1 MLVQQKLRALEL
13 KKKHA
18 ARMAKAARRRE
29 AINARTAHL
38 RSEVRAAQ
46 ERGEAVAARPAK
58 PMSLRRQ
65 LKQVYAECSQCL
77 TVFVNASSHGG
88 RGGRPCRAHGH
99 LFPRPRGRGAGRGL
113 QTPHRRGPHGAL
125 DGAGSPQSYHSMV

>member
-18 ARMAKAARRRE
+18 ARSRMAKVARRRE

-65 LKQVYAECSQCL
+65 LK
-77 TVFVNASSHGG
+77 G
-88 RGGRPCRAHGH
+88 
-99 LFPRPRGRGAGRGL
+99 
-113 QTPHRRGPHGAL
+113 
-125 DGAGSPQSYHSMV
+125 

>member
-1 MLVQQKLRALEL
+1 MGSDCGGGWVQMMLVQQKLRALEL

-65 LKQVYAECSQCL
+65 LK
-77 TVFVNASSHGG
+77 G
-88 RGGRPCRAHGH
+88 
-99 LFPRPRGRGAGRGL
+99 
-113 QTPHRRGPHGAL
+113 
-125 DGAGSPQSYHSMV
+125 

>member
-1 MLVQQKLRALEL
+1 MSAEADLMFTECLQHFDKKDQEL

-58 PMSLRRQ
+58 RTSLRRQ
-65 LKQVYAECSQCL
+65 LK
-77 TVFVNASSHGG
+77 G
-88 RGGRPCRAHGH
+88 
-99 LFPRPRGRGAGRGL
+99 
-113 QTPHRRGPHGAL
+113 
-125 DGAGSPQSYHSMV
+125 

>member
-58 PMSLRRQ
+58 PMSLRADVAPADR
-65 LKQVYAECSQCL
+65 LKPNVSFVAQVESRSLRPA
-77 TVFVNASSHGG
+77 APRSSW
-88 RGGRPCRAHGH
+88 
-99 LFPRPRGRGAGRGL
+99 
-113 QTPHRRGPHGAL
+113 
-125 DGAGSPQSYHSMV
+125 